1 MAENIKLQE
10 LLLPIILKEIGMNLE
25 DIKDGQEN
33 TIESIEK
40 LTKAIKEIDFD
51 VCIKEDILDVP
62 SIKRRVKRI
71 EFLTGV
77 NLHSRPIMR
86 DFEEKLNSIIQT
98 SYNEIVNSD
107 MYKKKNCNVTMW
119 DFMTF
124 FPQLRSE
131 GIKIMKSLESKY
143 NIPKASYSINQ
154 VKNINALS
162 RTFDSKIIKL
172 LDEQEFITWANNRE
186 MEFMDMYLGVL
197 DHMKAGR
204 LLYDLVAKA
213 SPEYIKEAQLPYI
226 TYQELKDVIRRIMID
241 EINNKSSY
249 TFTQDYFPFVDR
261 CLQQRQ
267 TVTERYI
274 EIMLRSL
281 IV

>member
-1 MAENIKLQE
+1 MTENIKLQE
-10 LLLPIILKEIGMNLE
+10 LLLPIILKEIGMSLE

-98 SYNEIVNSD
+98 SYYEIVNSD

-172 LDEQEFITWANNRE
+172 LNEQEFNYWANSRE
-186 MEFMDMYLGVL
+186 IEFIDMYSGVL
-197 DHMKAGR
+197 RDTEAGR
-204 LLYDLVAKA
+204 LIYDLVAKA
-213 SPEYIKEAQLPYI
+213 SPEYIKEAQLPFI
-226 TYQELKDVIRRIMID
+226 TYQELKNVIRRIMVD

-261 CLQQRQ
+261 CLQQRK